1 MHEGRQLVHTILPIN
16 VDNLFNL
23 LFSKSKFFTEFHDSR
38 RTTDLVPGEWSLNE
52 EKAMKQRSVTLTVAI
67 NQAIGPKCSHVTETQ
82 WLRQCSREGSLYS
95 VDIESVNAGI
105 PYADSFSVFLHYC
118 LSRTMDD
125 HTVLSVHAQ
134 IKYKKSVWGVVKGFI
149 EKNTWV
155 GLEDFFNSLLK
166 ALQSEY
172 CIPPAKVKARR
183 TRRGN
188 SLQKNQQLTEPALE
202 VRQKKKDSIP
212 LLIKARSSIVTDG
225 SRKKAPKSGQEKF
238 LSWFVIFLLLLLIV
252 VNVFLYY
259 KLRGLEG
266 LTTISATDPIIPPE
280 YLTKIAGWN
289 ADESPPESHAEW
301 LKILQQQEI
310 YHAQEMQKWQTLLRT
325 SIDMLKK
332 IEGTLNNLQELIH
345 SNKNR

>member
-1 MHEGRQLVHTILPIN
+1 M
-16 VDNLFNL
+16 
-23 LFSKSKFFTEFHDSR
+23 
-38 RTTDLVPGEWSLNE
+38 
-52 EKAMKQRSVTLTVAI
+52 
-67 NQAIGPKCSHVTETQ
+67 
-82 WLRQCSREGSLYS
+82 
-95 VDIESVNAGI
+95 
-105 PYADSFSVFLHYC
+105 
-118 LSRTMDD
+118 
-125 HTVLSVHAQ
+125 SVHAQ

-188 SLQKNQQLTEPALE
+188 SLLQNKQSEPTLE
-202 VRQKKKDSIP
+202 PHKKKDSIP
-212 LLIKARSSIVTDG
+212 LLIKARSSIVTDA
-225 SRKKAPKSGQEKF
+225 KHAAKSQDKL
-238 LSWFVIFLLLLLIV
+238 LSWIVIILLFVLII

-266 LTTISATDPIIPPE
+266 ITTISVDPVIPPE